1 MPTEI
6 WNPDKV
12 TERREGVEAAAFA
25 RSLLMEATGADD
37 ITTAKEMVMGRPPIG
52 HQSEPSVAVQFR
64 VPKSWKPQIDQ
75 DAAKQGMTVS
85 EYMRSLVS
93 ARHRELQAA

>member
-12 TERREGVEAAAFA
+12 TERREGAEAAAFA
-25 RSLLMEATGADD
+25 RALLMEATGADD
-37 ITTAKEMVMGRPPIG
+37 ITTAKEMVMGRPALSSK
-52 HQSEPSVAVQFR
+52 SEPSVAVQFR

-75 DAAKQGMTVS
+75 DAAKQGMTLS
-85 EYMRSLVS
+85 EYLRSLVV
-93 ARHRELQAA
+93 AAHREPQTA